1 MISAAASPMPHSA
14 CEPARRR
21 CDPAAVPASRSATP
35 VRIAQTSSDSST
47 VRPGAS
53 PSQNGT
59 DGGAPW
65 ASTTRT
71 MPGSTR
77 RIRHDVVPSRNTSPA
92 MLSIAQ
98 SSLTVPTRT
107 SSGSASTR

>member
-1 MISAAASPMPHSA
+1 M
-14 CEPARRR
+14 
-21 CDPAAVPASRSATP
+21 
-35 VRIAQTSSDSST
+35 AQTSSDSSM

-59 DGGAPW
+59 DGGAPC

-77 RIRHDVVPSRNTSPA
+77 RIRHECVPSRNTSPA
-92 MLSIAQ
+92 MDSIAQ
-98 SSLTVPTRT
+98 SSFTVPTRV